1 MVRSKRHGQLQRKL
15 AGRKGKIEVP
25 IRGGRRIDVQK
36 GRKVSEIERSGDPER
51 IRQAIRRLHAK
62 KTFKK
67 ELLVRDAD
75 LDKAK
80 EIAQKEKGKLTIQ
93 NLSKTR
99 RRFVR

>member
-1 MVRSKRHGQLQRKL
+1 MVRSKRHRQLQRKL
-15 AGRKGKIEVP
+15 AGGKGKIEVP
-25 IRGGRRIDVQK
+25 IRGGRRVDAQK
-36 GRKVSEIERSGDPER
+36 ERKVSEIERSGDPER

-99 RRFVR
+99 RRFVG

>member
-1 MVRSKRHGQLQRKL
+1 MVRSKRHRQLQRKL
-15 AGRKGKIEVP
+15 AGGKGKIEVP
-25 IRGGRRIDVQK
+25 IRGGRRVDVQK

-51 IRQAIRRLHAK
+51 IRQAIRRLRAK

-80 EIAQKEKGKLTIQ
+80 EIAQEEKGKLTIR

-99 RRFVR
+99 RRFVG